1 MTTRR
6 ILYVEDDAL
15 LRMVTV
21 LALKDA
27 GFDVLEAVNCIQA
40 QAELASGRFDCV
52 ISDISMPGGV
62 SGIEVVRT
70 AQAMNPACVTILLSG
85 YALSQLPP
93 LPPTARFLSKPYR
106 MHELLGTLDPEDHA

>member
-1 MTTRR
+1 MTRK

-15 LRMVTV
+15 LRMVTM

-27 GFDVLEAVNCIQA
+27 GFDVLEAADGIQA
-40 QAELASGRFDCV
+40 QAELAVRRFDCV
-52 ISDISMPGGV
+52 ISDVSMPGGV
-62 SGIEVVRT
+62 SGIEVART
-70 AQAMNPACVTILLSG
+70 AQATNPGCVTILLSG

-106 MHELLGTLDPEDHA
+106 IHELLVTLEQKGIA

>member
-1 MTTRR
+1 MTGRK

-15 LRMVTV
+15 LRMVTA

-27 GFDVLEAVNCIQA
+27 GFEVLEAANGVLA

-62 SGIEVVRT
+62 SGIEVART
-70 AQAMNPACVTILLSG
+70 AHALNPACVTVLLSG

-93 LPPTARFLSKPYR
+93 LPSTARFLSKPYR
-106 MHELLGTLDPEDHA
+106 MHDLLGTLEPASGA

>member
-1 MTTRR
+1 MTNRK

-27 GFDVLEAVNCIQA
+27 GFEVLEAANGIQA
-40 QAELASGRFDCV
+40 QAELAIGQFDCV

-62 SGIEVVRT
+62 SGIEVART
-70 AQAMNPACVTILLSG
+70 AQAMNPDCVTILVSG

-106 MHELLGTLDPEDHA
+106 MHELLGTLDSQGSA

>member
-1 MTTRR
+1 MSAR

-15 LRMVTV
+15 LRMATV

-27 GFDVLEAVNCIQA
+27 GFDVLQAANGIQA

-62 SGIEVVRT
+62 SGIEVVR
-70 AQAMNPACVTILLSG
+70 
-85 YALSQLPP
+85 
-93 LPPTARFLSKPYR
+93 
-106 MHELLGTLDPEDHA
+106 MHELLGTLDPEGRA